1 MLGDLSRSDFR
12 LDHHPFHDPIRDRF
26 IDFSFLG
33 SFLGNFLSNFLGS
46 LALIIVRY
54 AEYQSPPFV
63 FAKALTLLSRLLGL
77 LLSTISFFSK
87 KVVSPTFDSSKTDLT
102 SDT

>member
-1 MLGDLSRSDFR
+1 MLGDLSRSHFR
-12 LDHHPFHDPIRDRF
+12 LDHHQFHDPIRDRF

-33 SFLGNFLSNFLGS
+33 SFLGN

-77 LLSTISFFSK
+77 LISTISFQRK
-87 KVVSPTFDSSKTDLT
+87 
-102 SDT
+102 